1 MIHNY
6 AKSVL
11 VRKIILKDHTDSKIT
26 DDSSDSEE
34 KKKSSFFPNL
44 QKFIHSFMDD
54 RARTVD
60 MICLII
66 LIDINL
72 ELNLSFYIFIIYILK
87 WFIAFLGSL
96 YVFIRGGYIEN
107 EYNEVLKS
115 ILKAK

>member
-1 MIHNY
+1 
-6 AKSVL
+6 
-11 VRKIILKDHTDSKIT
+11 
-26 DDSSDSEE
+26 
-34 KKKSSFFPNL
+34 
-44 QKFIHSFMDD
+44 MDD

-72 ELNLSFYIFIIYILK
+72 ELYLSFYIFIIYILK